1 VGGGLRQGPARGALL
16 MAEEKTS
23 RFSDT
28 LDSYLSSRPKLER
41 FLSAFGLVIENAIKV
56 PLFRCQRCGECVLSH
71 TAFICSQRCPKR
83 LRNGACGGTRP
94 GGRCEVYPERACVWY
109 AIYQRSR
116 LLRRVPFLTERLSPH
131 NWRLEHTSAW
141 LNVFRGR
148 EEWPAL
154 RIGPLRHRM
163 DMEASKRALRER
175 ED

>member
-1 VGGGLRQGPARGALL
+1 MQREVSAFSQWLDAFLSARP
-16 MAEEKTS
+16 T
-23 RFSDT
+23 
-28 LDSYLSSRPKLER
+28 LER
-41 FLSAFGLVIENAIKV
+41 FLSAVGLVIENAVKV
-56 PLFRCQRCGECVLSH
+56 PLFRCQRCGECALSH

-94 GGRCEVYPERACVWY
+94 GGYCEVYPERRCVWY

-116 LLRRVPFLTERLSPH
+116 TLRRLPFLTERIEPH

-154 RIGPLRHRM
+154 RVGPHVDRM
-163 DMEASKRALRER
+163 NLDVAKRIERER